1 MAVAPQDGA
10 CTACAG
16 TAQLRWTV
24 VCYDAGMN
32 AQLMLFETIQTD
44 NGDGS
49 FTVRPK
55 AVRVTR
61 EVRAK
66 RAAKML
72 GVHVETIHR
81 LCDLGEAHGGLKAY
95 KLPSARGNA
104 PWRIDWEFLVGYK
117 ARREAV
123 R

>member
-1 MAVAPQDGA
+1 M
-10 CTACAG
+10 
-16 TAQLRWTV
+16 W
-24 VCYDAGMN
+24 YDAGMN
-32 AQLMLFETIQTD
+32 SQLMLFETVTAV

-66 RAAKML
+66 RAAKIL

-81 LCDLGEAHGGLKAY
+81 LCDLGEEWDGCD
-95 KLPSARGNA
+95 RCD
-104 PWRIDWEFLVGYK
+104 R
-117 ARREAV
+117 
-123 R
+123 